1 MAARTRGDE
10 RGGEPVTRMLE
21 SADAARRLGVKL
33 PTLYA
38 YVSRGLLVSHPAPEG
53 RRSLFAAEDV
63 EALAKRSRGG
73 RTTETRLATVTTST
87 TQLREDGPVYRGTP
101 ATELATTVPY
111 EEAAELLWR
120 GEPVE
125 VGGWKPFAL
134 QPPPALGASD
144 RLRWAVVMAGASDP
158 LRSDLRPASVVA
170 VARRLVATMVEVLPG
185 SGATAL
191 TPTPTLELGANRFE
205 HTVAGALTARLAPE
219 PDAHLVRAVNAAL
232 ILLADHELATSTVAV
247 RVAASARANLY
258 DALLAG
264 LGVVAGPL
272 HGGASQLAYGLM
284 RDAEEIGPERAL
296 DETLRWQHRLPG
308 FGHSVYRGTDPR
320 FTVLKTLVDD
330 LWPPDRRQVLDA
342 VLALAADRAI
352 PGPNVDLG
360 LGALTRAA
368 GMAEDAGR
376 TIFTIARVAG
386 WTAHYLE
393 ELEERPIRYRA
404 RAVYASRP

>member
-1 MAARTRGDE
+1 
-10 RGGEPVTRMLE
+10 MLE
-21 SADAARRLGVKL
+21 SAEAARRLGVKL

-38 YVSRGLLVSHPAPEG
+38 YVSRGLLVSHPAPQG
-53 RRSLFAAEDV
+53 RRSLFASEDV

-73 RTTETRLATVTTST
+73 KTTETRLATVTTST
-87 TQLREDGPVYRGTP
+87 TQLRDDGPVYRGTP
-101 ATELATTVPY
+101 AIALATTVPY
-111 EEAAELLWR
+111 EQAADLLWR
-120 GEPVE
+120 GEATDVAWE
-125 VGGWKPFAL
+125 PFAL
-134 QPPPALGASD
+134 QPPVGLGASD
-144 RLRWAVVMAGASDP
+144 RLRWAVVMAGAGDP
-158 LRSDLRPASVVA
+158 LRSDLRPTSVVG
-170 VARRLVATMVEVLPG
+170 VARRLVATMIDVLPG
-185 SGATAL
+185 PPLSTA
-191 TPTPTLELGANRFE
+191 PTPPLVLGTKRWE

-219 PDAHLVRAVNAAL
+219 PNADLVRAVNAAL

-272 HGGASQLAYGLM
+272 HGGASQLAYGLV
-284 RDAEEIGPERAL
+284 RDAEELGPERAL

-308 FGHSVYRGTDPR
+308 FGHSVYQGDDPR
-320 FTVLKTLVDD
+320 FTVLKGLVDD
-330 LWPPDRRQVLDA
+330 LWSAQRRSVLEA
-342 VLALAADRAI
+342 LLALAADRAI

-360 LGALTRAA
+360 LGALTRAG

-404 RAVYASRP
+404 RAVYAARP